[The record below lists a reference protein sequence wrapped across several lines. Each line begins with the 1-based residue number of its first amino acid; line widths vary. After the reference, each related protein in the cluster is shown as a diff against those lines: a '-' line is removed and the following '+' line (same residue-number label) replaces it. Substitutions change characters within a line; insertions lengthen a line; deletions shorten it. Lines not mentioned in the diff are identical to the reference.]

1 MTVPLLES
9 PMRRTPFLLALAA
22 AAFVS
27 TSPAQAQSARALE
40 DFRCALVGI
49 IASGGE
55 EDDDDGEDTSALL
68 AMYFLGRLDVRDPN
82 FDGKRHLQREFTKL
96 LDLDKDDL
104 EKTTRGCYDV
114 YQKSQDRLDEWAE
127 D

>member
-1 MTVPLLES
+1 
-9 PMRRTPFLLALAA
+9 MRRTPFLLALAA
-22 AAFVS
+22 AALIS
-27 TSPAQAQSARALE
+27 SSPAQAQSAKTLE

-49 IASGGE
+49 IGSTGD
-55 EDDDDGEDTSALL
+55 EDEDDGENTSVML
-68 AMYFLGRLDVRDPN
+68 AMYFLGRLDARDPN

-96 LDLDKDDL
+96 LDLDEDDL
-104 EKTTRGCYDV
+104 EKTTRGCYDL